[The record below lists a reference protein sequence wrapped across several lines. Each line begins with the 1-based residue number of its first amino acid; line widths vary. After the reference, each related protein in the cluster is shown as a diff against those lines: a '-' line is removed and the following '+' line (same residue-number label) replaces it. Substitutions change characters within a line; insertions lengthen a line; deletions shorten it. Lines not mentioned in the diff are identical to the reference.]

1 MKISNRNNKTTGRQR
16 GFTLVELLIVLAI
29 IAVIAIFGVP
39 FMRGIIIQGKTE
51 PTASDINKVATKMRT
66 NFAGQGTTPYN
77 NLGAAAAATANF
89 ANSAR
94 GLASSLTI
102 TGSGATA
109 TVQHDIGATGAQI
122 AVAPGTITTLG
133 DSFTV
138 TVNDVNEAAC
148 PGLAAQLSKAA
159 EVITING
166 TSVKAAGATYNG
178 GTAQNLCTTG
188 DTNDYVFTFR

>member
-1 MKISNRNNKTTGRQR
+1 MNNTNRTFKTASRKR
-16 GFTLVELLIVLAI
+16 GFTLVELLVVLAI
-29 IAVIAIFGVP
+29 IAVITIFGVP

-51 PTASDINKVATKMRT
+51 PTGSDINKVATKMRT

-77 NLGAAAAATANF
+77 NLGAGAAATANF

-102 TGSGATA
+102 TGSGPTA
-109 TVQHDIGATGAQI
+109 TIQHDIGATGAQI
-122 AVAPGTITTLG
+122 EVAPGTITTLG

-148 PGLAAQLSKAA
+148 PGLAAQLSRSA
-159 EVITING
+159 EVISING
-166 TSVKAAGATYNG
+166 TNAKAVGGTYNG
-178 GTAQNLCTTG
+178 GTAQNACSPG
-188 DTNDYVFTFR
+188 DANDYVFTFR